1 MELKVQE
8 VLQAPQVQL
17 VVQAQLEVLDHKVLQ
32 ALKELQDHKA
42 LLGKMEQKAQLVVPE
57 DLVQ

>member
-8 VLQAPQVQL
+8 VLQAPPVQL
-17 VVQAQLEVLDHKVLQ
+17 VVQAQLEVLDHKVLR
-32 ALKELQDHKA
+32 ALKELQEHKA
-42 LLGKMEQKAQLVVPE
+42 LLGQMEQKAQLVIQE